1 MEILL
6 GTNSPVKHKVYWKGS
21 PRDADGLPF
30 VKVYDITEDPAVT
43 PAINPG
49 TLITTLTPTKLETD
63 IGVYEVYPPHSLTNR
78 NKQLKLVWEYSVEG
92 VLLQKEH
99 KLFVVTPYVDIT
111 QAADVLRLGSD
122 PSDPN
127 YKSYFEIAEAERYA
141 RKVIENYTGQTF
153 SLYNDVHTVYG
164 AGADVLPLPFKLSTL
179 HEMYENDIMILDYVG
194 EADTS
199 VNENQWTYN
208 TVISESGF
216 GIRINRANML
226 DNTVYVANGM
236 VPPSINYSDGG
247 AFRKDSVYR
256 VAGVYGWEYVPDEVE
271 LAAIELMK
279 DYFSKDKVWRDKYMK
294 SISTFDWKFE
304 YQADTYRGTGNVYVD
319 QILLPYV
326 VSQMV
331 VI

>member
-1 MEILL
+1 MEILV

-21 PRDADGLPF
+21 PRNADSLPT
-30 VKVYDITEDPAVT
+30 VKVYDITEDPAVS
-43 PAINPG
+43 PPINPG
-49 TLITTLTPTKLETD
+49 TLVGTLVPTQLETD
-63 IGVYEVYPPHSLTNR
+63 IGVYEVYPSHTLTNR

-92 VLLQKEH
+92 TAISKEH

-111 QAADVLRLGSD
+111 QAGDVLGLGSD

-141 RKVIENYTGQTF
+141 RKVIENYTGQAF
-153 SLYNDVHTVYG
+153 SLYDDVHTVYG
-164 AGADVLPLPFKLSTL
+164 AGADVLPLPFKLADL
-179 HEMYENDIMILDYVG
+179 HELYENDILLVDNI
-194 EADTS
+194 
-199 VNENQWTYN
+199 NNINNWNYN
-208 TVISESGF
+208 TIISESGF

-236 VPPSINYSDGG
+236 VPPSINYSYNG
-247 AFRKDSVYR
+247 AFGKDNVYR
-256 VAGVYGWEYVPDEVE
+256 VAGRYGWEQVPDEVE
-271 LAAIELMK
+271 LAAIALMK

-304 YQADTYRGTGNVYVD
+304 YEAETYRGTGNVYVD

-326 VSQMV
+326 INQMV

>member
-1 MEILL
+1 MEILV

-21 PRDADGLPF
+21 PRDADSLPV

-49 TLITTLTPTKLETD
+49 TLVTTLTPTKLETD

-78 NKQLKLVWEYSVEG
+78 NKQLKLVWEYTVEG
-92 VLLQKEH
+92 TSITKEH

-111 QAADVLRLGSD
+111 QAGDVLGLGSD
-122 PSDPN
+122 PSDPR
-127 YKSYFEIAEAERYA
+127 YRSYFEIAEAERYA

-153 SLYNDVHTVYG
+153 SLYDDVHTVYG
-164 AGADVLPLPFKLSTL
+164 AGADVLPLPFKLSDL
-179 HEMYENDIMILDYVG
+179 HELYENDILLLDNINNINVWNY
-194 EADTS
+194 DTL
-199 VNENQWTYN
+199 
-208 TVISESGF
+208 ISESGF

-236 VPPSINYSDGG
+236 VPPSINYSNGG
-247 AFRKDSVYR
+247 AFGKDSVYR
-256 VAGVYGWEYVPDEVE
+256 VAGRYGWEQVPDEVE

-304 YQADTYRGTGNVYVD
+304 YEAETYRGTGNVYVD

-326 VSQMV
+326 INQMV

>member
-1 MEILL
+1 MEILV

-21 PRDADGLPF
+21 PRDADSLPV
-30 VKVYDITEDPAVT
+30 VKVYDITEDPAIT

-49 TLITTLTPTKLETD
+49 TLVMSLNPTKLETD
-63 IGVYEVYPPHSLTNR
+63 IGVYEVYPPHTLTSR
-78 NKQLKLVWEYSVEG
+78 NKQLKIVWEYFVEG
-92 VLLQKEH
+92 SFIVKEH

-111 QAADVLRLGSD
+111 QAGDSLKLGSD

-153 SLYNDVHTVYG
+153 SLYDDVHTIYG
-164 AGADVLPLPFKLSTL
+164 SGSDVLPLPFKLADL
-179 HEMYENDIMILDYVG
+179 HELYENDILLIDNIN
-194 EADTS
+194 DSPNTS
-199 VNENQWTYN
+199 DLWSYN

-216 GIRINRANML
+216 GIRINRVNML
-226 DNTVYVANGM
+226 DNTVYIANGM
-236 VPPSINYSDGG
+236 VPPSINHSNGG
-247 AFRKDSVYR
+247 AFGKNSVYR
-256 VAGVYGWEYVPDEVE
+256 VAGRYGWEYVPDEVE

-326 VSQMV
+326 LSQMV

>member
-1 MEILL
+1 MEILV
-6 GTNSPVKHKVYWKGS
+6 GTNSPVKHKVYWKGA
-21 PRDADGLPF
+21 PKDADSLP
-30 VKVYDITEDPAVT
+30 VVRVYDITEDPAIT

-49 TLITTLTPTKLETD
+49 TLVTTLTPTKLETD

-78 NKQLKLVWEYSVEG
+78 NKQLKLVWQYNVDGTSIT
-92 VLLQKEH
+92 KEH

-111 QAADVLRLGSD
+111 QAGDVLRLGSD

-127 YKSYFEIAEAERYA
+127 YKSYFEISEAERYA
-141 RKVIENYTGQTF
+141 RKVIENYTGQIF
-153 SLYNDVHTVYG
+153 SLYDDVHTVYG
-164 AGADVLPLPFKLSTL
+164 AGADVLPLPFKLSDL
-179 HEMYENDIMILDYVG
+179 HELYENDILLLDNINNVNNWNY
-194 EADTS
+194 DTL
-199 VNENQWTYN
+199 
-208 TVISESGF
+208 ISESGF

-236 VPPSINYSDGG
+236 VPPSINYSTGG
-247 AFRKDSVYR
+247 AFSKDSVYR
-256 VAGVYGWEYVPDEVE
+256 VAGRFGWDQVPDEVE

-304 YQADTYRGTGNVYVD
+304 YEAETYRGTGNVYVD

-326 VSQMV
+326 INQMV

>member
-1 MEILL
+1 MEILV

-21 PRDADGLPF
+21 PRDADALP
-30 VKVYDITEDPAVT
+30 VVRVYDITEDPAIT

-49 TLITTLTPTKLETD
+49 TLITTLTPTKMETD

-78 NKQLKLVWEYSVEG
+78 NKQLNLVWQYTVEG
-92 VLLQKEH
+92 TTITKEH

-111 QAADVLRLGSD
+111 QAGDVLRLGSD

-141 RKVIENYTGQTF
+141 RKIIENYTGQVFT
-153 SLYNDVHTVYG
+153 LYDDLHIVYG
-164 AGADVLPLPFKLSTL
+164 AGADVLPLPFKLADL
-179 HEMYENDIMILDYVG
+179 HELYENDILLLDNINNVNNWNY
-194 EADTS
+194 DTI
-199 VNENQWTYN
+199 
-208 TVISESGF
+208 ISESGF
-216 GIRINRANML
+216 GIRVNKATML

-236 VPPSINYSDGG
+236 VPPSVNYSTGG
-247 AFRKDSVYR
+247 AFGKDSVYR
-256 VAGVYGWEYVPDEVE
+256 VAGRYGWERVPDEVE

-279 DYFSKDKVWRDKYMK
+279 DYFSKDKVWRDKYIK
-294 SISTFDWKFE
+294 NISTFDWKFE
-304 YQADTYRGTGNVYVD
+304 YNAETYRGTGNVYVD

-326 VSQMV
+326 INQMV

>member
-1 MEILL
+1 MEILV

-21 PRDADGLPF
+21 PRDADSLP
-30 VKVYDITEDPAVT
+30 VVRVYDITEDPAVT

-49 TLITTLTPTKLETD
+49 TLVTTLTPTKLETD
-63 IGVYEVYPPHSLTNR
+63 IGVYEVYPSHSLTNR

-92 VLLQKEH
+92 TTVTKEH

-111 QAADVLRLGSD
+111 QAGDVLKLGSD

-141 RKVIENYTGQTF
+141 RKIIENYTGQAF
-153 SLYNDVHTVYG
+153 SLYDDVHTVYG
-164 AGADVLPLPFKLSTL
+164 AGADVLPLPFKLADL
-179 HEMYENDIMILDYVG
+179 HELYQNDVLLV
-194 EADTS
+194 DTINN
-199 VNENQWTYN
+199 VNNWNYSTI
-208 TVISESGF
+208 ISESGF
-216 GIRINRANML
+216 GIRINRADML

-236 VPPSINYSDGG
+236 VPPSINDMGNG
-247 AFRKDSVYR
+247 AFAKDSVYR
-256 VAGVYGWEYVPDEVE
+256 VAGRYGWEQVPDEVE

-304 YQADTYRGTGNVYVD
+304 YNSETYRGTGNVYVD

-326 VSQMV
+326 INQMV